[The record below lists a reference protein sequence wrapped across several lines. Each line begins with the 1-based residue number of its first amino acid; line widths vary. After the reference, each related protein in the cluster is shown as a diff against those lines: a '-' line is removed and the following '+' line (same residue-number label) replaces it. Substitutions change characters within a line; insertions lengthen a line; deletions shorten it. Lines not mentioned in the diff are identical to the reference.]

1 MESLKKLAF
10 ALATMAVVLAAT
22 VHPMATAACKQAM
35 SLPIGADVNSTSI
48 NTNNTLA
55 NMLDLHVNDAEV
67 GQCLPKNEFCLFS
80 TKLCCTPCN
89 CYGFCVNC

>member
-22 VHPMATAACKQAM
+22 THPTATAARKQAM
-35 SLPIGADVNSTSI
+35 SLPTGANVNSTSV
-48 NTNNTLA
+48 NTNDTLA
-55 NMLDLHVNDAEV
+55 DMLDLHVNHVEV

-80 TKLCCTPCN
+80 TKLCCIPLN
-89 CYGFCVNC
+89 CYGFCV